1 MWADVVGGNTRLI
14 NKVFGIGSQVNES
27 ANEVEYSRYKY
38 TLLGLRPTHQH
49 GLRYIQCTYI
59 FIVQTTYLG
68 DVSYLYTSY
77 SEGVALQKTVTD
89 ATKSAEWVYLGS
101 LIAKLRFELCAYLSC
116 VKTANQDT
124 VFRNES
130 FEDIKTFNRVCIAKI
145 EDRPTQLIHLKA

>member
-1 MWADVVGGNTRLI
+1 MYI
-14 NKVFGIGSQVNES
+14 YF
-27 ANEVEYSRYKY
+27 YS
-38 TLLGLRPTHQH
+38 TN
-49 GLRYIQCTYI
+49 
-59 FIVQTTYLG
+59 VLG
-68 DVSYLYTSY
+68 DASDLYTSY

-89 ATKSAEWVYLGS
+89 ATKSVQWVYLGS

-145 EDRPTQLIHLKA
+145 EDRPTHLIHLKA